1 MFSKGILMKKHK
13 KINYWIELALFFLF
27 SLPLKVLAG
36 WKLEVGIIPPLN
48 TNADV
53 SLDQYVTGIY
63 NFAAMAVG
71 IIGVL
76 MFLVGGFQYMISA
89 GNRGMSGEAKKTMIN
104 AVVGIVMV
112 LGAYLLLST
121 INKELIN
128 FQALKFQ

>member
-1 MFSKGILMKKHK
+1 MKNKNVRYLK
-13 KINYWIELALFFLF
+13 WLIFVALFVA
-27 SLPLKVLAG
+27 PVKALAG

-48 TNADV
+48 TNAEV

-104 AVVGIVMV
+104 AVIGIVLV

-121 INKELIN
+121 INKELID
-128 FQALKFQ
+128 FQALNFQ

>member
-1 MFSKGILMKKHK
+1 ML
-13 KINYWIELALFFLF
+13 
-27 SLPLKVLAG
+27 LPAKVLAA

-48 TNADV
+48 QGSEV
-53 SLDQYVTGIY
+53 SLNQYVTGIY
-63 NFAAMAVG
+63 NFSAMAVG

-104 AVVGIVMV
+104 AVVGIVLV

-128 FQALKFQ
+128 FQGLNFE

>member
-1 MFSKGILMKKHK
+1 MRKYK
-13 KINYWIELALFFLF
+13 KINYWIWLVLLFLV
-27 SLPLKVLAG
+27 SLPVKVWAG

-48 TNADV
+48 TNAEV
-53 SLDQYVTGIY
+53 SLDKYVTGIY

-76 MFLVGGFQYMISA
+76 MFLVAGFQYMISA
-89 GNRGMSGEAKKTMIN
+89 CNRGMSGEAKKTMIN
-104 AVVGIVMV
+104 AVIGIILV

-128 FQALKFQ
+128 FQALNFQ

>member
-1 MFSKGILMKKHK
+1 MRKYK
-13 KINYWIELALFFLF
+13 KINYWIWLVLLFLV
-27 SLPLKVLAG
+27 SLPVKVWAG

-48 TNADV
+48 TNAEV

-104 AVVGIVMV
+104 AVIGIILV
-112 LGAYLLLST
+112 LGAYLLLRT

-128 FQALKFQ
+128 FQALNFQ

>member
-1 MFSKGILMKKHK
+1 MEKYK
-13 KINYWIELALFFLF
+13 KINYWMWLAAAVFL
-27 SLPLKVLAG
+27 SLPVKVLAG

-48 TNADV
+48 KNAEV

-63 NFAAMAVG
+63 DFAAMAVG

-104 AVVGIVMV
+104 AVIGIIMV

-128 FQALKFQ
+128 FQALNFQ

>member
-1 MFSKGILMKKHK
+1 MRKYK
-13 KINYWIELALFFLF
+13 KINYWIWLVLLFLV
-27 SLPLKVLAG
+27 SLPVKVWAG

-48 TNADV
+48 TNAEV

-104 AVVGIVMV
+104 AVIGIILV

-128 FQALKFQ
+128 FQALNFQ

>member
-1 MFSKGILMKKHK
+1 MKKNK
-13 KINYWIELALFFLF
+13 KLNYWMWLVAAAFLWV
-27 SLPLKVLAG
+27 PAEVLAG

-48 TNADV
+48 TNAEV
-53 SLDQYVTGIY
+53 TLDQYVTGIY

-104 AVVGIVMV
+104 AVIGIILV
-112 LGAYLLLST
+112 LGAFLLLST